1 MSVISKR
8 LVMLYLD
15 NVKMY
20 LEHSWMSEP
29 KSVELYPTYPDEE
42 LMRAIEEEAGVPEQG
57 ADDFRRSIMAHLG
70 SLCLSRKPWV
80 WDFNLELVKA
90 VNKLIKHE
98 SMSIFFEP
106 DPLGLDPSELPLS
119 KVGQ

>member
-20 LEHSWMSEP
+20 LEHGWTEPQSE
-29 KSVELYPTYPDEE
+29 SELYPTYPDEE
-42 LMRAIEEEAGVPEQG
+42 LMRAIEEEAGIPERG

-80 WDFNLELVKA
+80 WDFNPELVKA

-98 SMSIFFEP
+98 SMSCPDLSEP
-106 DPLGLDPSELPLS
+106 RALAIG
-119 KVGQ
+119 GQ